1 MPSIKTISEK
11 VKKIK
16 DEEKNKNKTDTGQ
29 VPDSIEINPEKNSF
43 VSQNR

>member
-16 DEEKNKNKTDTGQ
+16 DEEKNKTDTGQ
-29 VPDSIEINPEKNSF
+29 VPNSIEINPEKNSF